1 MLLASDAL
9 SKFDGS
15 TAPPTSSAQQPPP
28 PAHQPSVEAHPPPA
42 PPPAAQA
49 RETAP
54 PVVPFHPAA
63 AAVTPVAE
71 PRAKE
76 TPPQGGSTQGEE
88 EETEG
93 PQAVAT
99 ATTNLNSAKAEAKA
113 LDYLVAINDNSDNP
127 GQKWVINESILASLT
142 GCFRP
147 AIKKFVEN
155 HRSFINQDNNT
166 HKLGAR
172 PQPGQSKDQS
182 RRYPSPGPQLQKR
195 RPGPAVLIHTCQAQ

>member
-1 MLLASDAL
+1 MQ
-9 SKFDGS
+9 
-15 TAPPTSSAQQPPP
+15 TT
-28 PAHQPSVEAHPPPA
+28 PA
-42 PPPAAQA
+42 PQPTPDSLS
-49 RETAP
+49 
-54 PVVPFHPAA
+54 PVVPSQPAA
-63 AAVTPVAE
+63 VTVTPVAE

-99 ATTNLNSAKAEAKA
+99 ATTNLNSAKAEAKLVKA

-147 AIKKFVEN
+147 AIKKFFET
-155 HRSFINQDNNT
+155 HRSFINQANNT
-166 HKLGAR
+166 HGLGTR
-172 PQPGQSKDQS
+172 PQPGQSQDQP
-182 RRYPSPGPQLQKR
+182 RRYPSPG
-195 RPGPAVLIHTCQAQ
+195 